1 MVQQYSTPTSKS
13 NGENKK
19 CRKSELKSKR
29 GDTQQRPDSF
39 YSESFLIGP
48 DLGTVGEGSAL
59 RVQRGAVSSSGLSL
73 AGPIWAIRVFSAEE
87 AW

>member
-1 MVQQYSTPTSKS
+1 M
-13 NGENKK
+13 
-19 CRKSELKSKR
+19 
-29 GDTQQRPDSF
+29 QQRPSSF

-48 DLGTVGEGSAL
+48 DLGTVGEGSVL
-59 RVQRGAVSSSGLSL
+59 RVQWGAVSSLGLSL

>member
-1 MVQQYSTPTSKS
+1 MKP
-13 NGENKK
+13 N
-19 CRKSELKSKR
+19 
-29 GDTQQRPDSF
+29 SF

-59 RVQRGAVSSSGLSL
+59 RVQQEVMSPSGLLL
-73 AGPIWAIRVFSAEE
+73 ASPIWAIQVSAAEN

>member
-1 MVQQYSTPTSKS
+1 MK
-13 NGENKK
+13 
-19 CRKSELKSKR
+19 
-29 GDTQQRPDSF
+29 PDSF

-59 RVQRGAVSSSGLSL
+59 HMQQEAMSPLGLLLASLIWVIQVSS
-73 AGPIWAIRVFSAEE
+73 AKN

>member
-1 MVQQYSTPTSKS
+1 MEP
-13 NGENKK
+13 E
-19 CRKSELKSKR
+19 
-29 GDTQQRPDSF
+29 SF

-48 DLGTVGEGSAL
+48 DLGMVSEGSAL